1 MKEESAHPGGE
12 SSASSKPPEDHRL
25 RMVNR
30 TMQLYRNEAHALIE
44 TLHTVQESFGY
55 LEEGVLRYVAK
66 ALRVPLSR
74 VYAVATFYHSFTLKP
89 PGEHTC
95 VICLGTA
102 CYIGG
107 SGEIIGN
114 IREKVGIAAGET
126 TQDGKVSLL
135 VARCLGSCGLAP
147 AGVFDG
153 EVAGKLSPDTV
164 LDRIGRWRNHDPE
177 Y

>member
-1 MKEESAHPGGE
+1 MKEEDPYHSTT
-12 SSASSKPPEDHRL
+12 SSASSKPAEDHRL

-55 LEEGVLRYVAK
+55 LEESILKYVATV
-66 ALRVPLSR
+66 LRVPLSR

-95 VICLGTA
+95 VICRGTA

-107 SGEIIGN
+107 SGQILDQIKEKIG
-114 IREKVGIAAGET
+114 ILTGET
-126 TQDGKVSLL
+126 TPDGNVSLL

-153 EVAGKLSPDTV
+153 EVIGKLSPDKV
-164 LDRIGRWRNHDPE
+164 LEKIGRWQNHDPE
-177 Y
+177 H

>member
-1 MKEESAHPGGE
+1 MKNEGVHPESGGKE
-12 SSASSKPPEDHRL
+12 SSKPVEDHRL
-25 RMVNR
+25 RLVNR
-30 TMQLYRNEAHALIE
+30 TMQLYRNESHALIE
-44 TLHTVQESFGY
+44 TLHAVQESFGY
-55 LEEGVLRYVAK
+55 LEEGVLKHVANTLK
-66 ALRVPLSR
+66 VPLSR

-107 SGEIIGN
+107 SGAIIDA
-114 IREKVGIAAGET
+114 IHEEVGIASGET
-126 TQDGKVSLL
+126 SPDGKVSLL

-153 EVAGKLSPDTV
+153 EVTGKLNSAHV
-164 LDRIGRWRNHDPE
+164 LETIGRWRTHE

>member
-1 MKEESAHPGGE
+1 MREEESDPGVTD
-12 SSASSKPPEDHRL
+12 SASLKPAEDHRL

-30 TMQLYRNEAHALIE
+30 TMQLYRNESHALIE

-55 LEEGVLRYVAK
+55 LEEGVLKYVA
-66 ALRVPLSR
+66 ATLRTPLSR
-74 VYAVATFYHSFTLKP
+74 VYAVATFYHSFTLRP

-95 VICLGTA
+95 VICRGTA

-107 SGEIIGN
+107 SGAILDD
-114 IREKVGIAAGET
+114 IRECVGIGAGET
-126 TQDGKVSLL
+126 TADGKVSLL

-153 EVAGKLSPDTV
+153 EVTGKLSPESV
-164 LDRIGRWRNHDPE
+164 LEKIGRWRTDDPHS
-177 Y
+177 

>member
-1 MKEESAHPGGE
+1 MQEETPSPGAPGSA
-12 SSASSKPPEDHRL
+12 PPQPLEDHRL

-30 TMQLYRNEAHALIE
+30 TMQLHRNQGHALIE
-44 TLHTVQESFGY
+44 TLHTVQASYGY
-55 LEEGVLRYVAK
+55 LEEGVLRHVAGT
-66 ALRVPLSR
+66 LRVPLSR

-95 VICLGTA
+95 VICMGTA

-107 SGEIIGN
+107 SGAILGG
-114 IREKVGIAAGET
+114 IRQKVGIGSGET
-126 TQDGKVSLL
+126 TPDGKVSLL

-153 EVAGKLSPDTV
+153 AVEGKLDPATV
-164 LDRIGRWRNHDPE
+164 LDRIGGWR
-177 Y
+177 

>member
-1 MKEESAHPGGE
+1 MKEESVSPTPQSTPA
-12 SSASSKPPEDHRL
+12 KPLEDHRL
-25 RMVNR
+25 HMVNR
-30 TMQLYRNEAHALIE
+30 TMKLYRNEAHALIE
-44 TLHTVQESFGY
+44 TLHAVQQSFGY
-55 LEEGVLRYVAK
+55 LEEGVLKHVAST
-66 ALRVPLSR
+66 LRVPLSR

-107 SGEIIGN
+107 SGAILDD
-114 IREKVGIAAGET
+114 IREKVGISSGET
-126 TQDGKVSLL
+126 TPDGKVSLL

-153 EVAGKLSPDTV
+153 EVTGKLSANTV
-164 LDRIGRWRNHDPE
+164 LEKIGGWR
-177 Y
+177 

>member
-1 MKEESAHPGGE
+1 MKEESSHLTAKPSE
-12 SSASSKPPEDHRL
+12 SLKPPADPRL
-25 RMVNR
+25 RKVNR
-30 TMQLYRNEAHALIE
+30 TMQLYRNESHALIE
-44 TLHTVQESFGY
+44 TLHTVQESFGF
-55 LEEGVLRYVAK
+55 LEEGVLKYVAG

-95 VICLGTA
+95 VICMGTA

-107 SGEIIGN
+107 SGGILSN
-114 IREKVGIAAGET
+114 IKDKVGIGAGET
-126 TQDGKVSLL
+126 TPDGKVSLL

-153 EVAGKLSPDTV
+153 EVAGKLSPENV
-164 LDRIGRWRNHDPE
+164 LEKIGRWEKP
-177 Y
+177 

>member
-1 MKEESAHPGGE
+1 MIEEGINPNATATPTT
-12 SSASSKPPEDHRL
+12 KPAQDHRL

-30 TMQLYRNEAHALIE
+30 TMQLYRNQAHALIE

-55 LEEGVLRYVAK
+55 LEEPILRYVA
-66 ALRVPLSR
+66 ASLHVPLSR

-95 VICLGTA
+95 VICRGTA

-107 SGEIIGN
+107 SGQILNQIK
-114 IREKVGIAAGET
+114 EKVGIATGET
-126 TQDGKVSLL
+126 TADGKVSLL
-135 VARCLGSCGLAP
+135 EARCLGSCGLAP

-153 EVAGKLSPDTV
+153 EVTGKLSPDN
-164 LDRIGRWRNHDPE
+164 GP
-177 Y
+177 

>member
-1 MKEESAHPGGE
+1 MMEEGPDPGKNPPPAAP
-12 SSASSKPPEDHRL
+12 SPEDRRL

-30 TMQLYRNEAHALIE
+30 TMQLYRNESHALIE
-44 TLHTVQESFGY
+44 TLHAVQESFGY

-66 ALRVPLSR
+66 TLRVPLSR

-107 SGEIIGN
+107 SGQILGD
-114 IREKVGIAAGET
+114 IRDKVGIGSGET
-126 TQDGKVSLL
+126 TPDGKVSLL

-153 EVAGKLSPDTV
+153 EVLGQAQSRECARPHREVAKP
-164 LDRIGRWRNHDPE
+164 
-177 Y
+177 

>member
-1 MKEESAHPGGE
+1 MKKESADPLPGM
-12 SSASSKPPEDHRL
+12 SAGPAEDHRL

-30 TMQLYRNEAHALIE
+30 TMQLYRNQSHALIE

-55 LEEGVLRYVAK
+55 LDEGVLKYVAGT
-66 ALRVPLSR
+66 LRVPLSR

-95 VICLGTA
+95 VICMGTA

-107 SGEIIGN
+107 SGDILGT
-114 IREKVGIAAGET
+114 IREKVGIASGET
-126 TQDGKVSLL
+126 TADGKVSLL

-153 EVAGKLSPDTV
+153 EVAGKLCADTV
-164 LDRIGRWRNHDPE
+164 LGRIGRWRNDDPQ

>member
-1 MKEESAHPGGE
+1 MPEESASPGSH
-12 SSASSKPPEDHRL
+12 SSSSTPPEDHRL

-44 TLHTVQESFGY
+44 TLHVVQESFGY
-55 LEEGVLRYVAK
+55 LDEGVLKYVAK
-66 ALRVPLSR
+66 TLRVPLSR

-89 PGEHTC
+89 AGEHTC

-107 SGEIIGN
+107 SGEIICN
-114 IREKVGIAAGET
+114 IKEKVGISAGET
-126 TQDGKVSLL
+126 TGDGRVSLL

-153 EVAGKLSPDTV
+153 EVAGKLDSEKV
-164 LDRIGRWRNHDPE
+164 LERIGRWQNHDPQ

>member
-1 MKEESAHPGGE
+1 MKEESSFPAVKTENPE
-12 SSASSKPPEDHRL
+12 RIPEDHRL

-30 TMQLYRNEAHALIE
+30 TMQLYRNQAHALIE
-44 TLHTVQESFGY
+44 TLHSAQESFGY
-55 LEEGVLRYVAK
+55 LDEEVLKHVA
-66 ALRVPLSR
+66 ATLRVPLSR
-74 VYAVATFYHSFTLKP
+74 VFAVATFYHSFTLKP

-107 SGEIIGN
+107 SGDILGRIKEKLN
-114 IREKVGIAAGET
+114 ISAGET
-126 TQDGKVSLL
+126 TRDGKVSLL

-153 EVAGKLSPDTV
+153 EVAGKLTPYTV
-164 LDRIGRWRNHDPE
+164 VNRLGRWQSHDPE

>member
-1 MKEESAHPGGE
+1 MKEQDSNPGNT
-12 SSASSKPPEDHRL
+12 SPASSKPVEDHRL

-30 TMQLYRNEAHALIE
+30 TMQLYRNESHALIE
-44 TLHTVQESFGY
+44 TLHTVQESYGY
-55 LEEGVLRYVAK
+55 LEEGVLKYVAF

-95 VICLGTA
+95 VICRGTA

-107 SGEIIGN
+107 SGEILDS
-114 IREKVGIAAGET
+114 IREKVGIVSGET
-126 TQDGKVSLL
+126 TSDGKVSLL

-153 EVAGKLSPDTV
+153 EVTGKLSRDKV
-164 LDRIGRWRNHDPE
+164 LEKIGRWQNHDPE
-177 Y
+177 H

>member
-1 MKEESAHPGGE
+1 MNDARPLPGE
-12 SSASSKPPEDHRL
+12 APHQPAPPPEDHRL

-30 TMQLYRNEAHALIE
+30 TMRLHHNQPHALIE
-44 TLHTVQESFGY
+44 TLHAVQESFGF
-55 LEEGVLRYVAK
+55 LEEEVLKYVATS
-66 ALRVPLSR
+66 LRVPLSR

-95 VICLGTA
+95 VICMGTA

-107 SGEIIGN
+107 SGN
-114 IREKVGIAAGET
+114 ILGEMKNTVGIGAGET
-126 TQDGKVSLL
+126 TADGKVSLL

-153 EVAGKLSPDTV
+153 EVAGKLDSDKV
-164 LDRIGRWRNHDPE
+164 LATIGRWRKS
-177 Y
+177 

>member
-1 MKEESAHPGGE
+1 MKEQDFNPGAAPP
-12 SSASSKPPEDHRL
+12 ASSKPAEDHRL

-30 TMQLYRNEAHALIE
+30 TMQLYRNESHALIE

-55 LEEGVLRYVAK
+55 LEVGVLRHVAG

-95 VICLGTA
+95 VICRGTA

-107 SGEIIGN
+107 SGEILDS
-114 IREKVGIAAGET
+114 IREKVGIVSGET
-126 TQDGKVSLL
+126 TSDGKVSLL

-153 EVAGKLSPDTV
+153 EVTGKLSRDKV
-164 LDRIGRWRNHDPE
+164 LEKIGRWQNHDPE
-177 Y
+177 H

>member
-1 MKEESAHPGGE
+1 MKQEQ
-12 SSASSKPPEDHRL
+12 ASLEKDTTKTEKPPADPRL
-25 RMVNR
+25 RLVNR
-30 TMQLYRNEAHALIE
+30 TMQLHRNQSHALIE
-44 TLHTVQESFGY
+44 TLHAVQESFGY
-55 LEEGVLRYVAK
+55 LDEGVLRHVA
-66 ALRVPLSR
+66 ATLRVPPSR

-89 PGEHTC
+89 PGEHSC

-107 SGEIIGN
+107 SGDILGH

-126 TQDGKVSLL
+126 TADGKVSLL

-153 EVAGKLSPDTV
+153 EVTGKLSCDTV
-164 LDRIGRWRNHDPE
+164 LARIGRWQNHDPE

>member
-1 MKEESAHPGGE
+1 MRDDSTPGINPPASES
-12 SSASSKPPEDHRL
+12 PPEDHRL

-30 TMQLYRNEAHALIE
+30 TMRLYHNESHALIE
-44 TLHTVQESFGY
+44 TLHTVQETFGY
-55 LEEGVLRYVAK
+55 LEESVLKYVAST
-66 ALRVPLSR
+66 LRVPLSR

-107 SGEIIGN
+107 SGDIIGG
-114 IREKVGIAAGET
+114 IKEKVGIAAGET
-126 TQDGKVSLL
+126 TPDGKVSLL

-153 EVAGKLSPDTV
+153 EVAGKLKTGDV
-164 LDRIGRWRNHDPE
+164 LDKIGRWQNP
-177 Y
+177 

>member
-1 MKEESAHPGGE
+1 MNKENVTLLTKFPRSEK
-12 SSASSKPPEDHRL
+12 SSEDPRL
-25 RMVNR
+25 RMVKR
-30 TMQLYRNEAHALIE
+30 TMQLNKNESYALIE

-55 LEEGVLRYVAK
+55 LEEGAMKYVAK
-66 ALRVPLSR
+66 TLRVPLSR

-95 VICLGTA
+95 VICMGTA

-107 SGEIIGN
+107 SGDLLRN
-114 IREKVGIAAGET
+114 IREKIGIIAGET
-126 TQDGKVSLL
+126 TPDGKVSLL

-153 EVAGKLSPDTV
+153 EVTGKLSSDSV
-164 LDRIGRWRNHDPE
+164 LGILGRWKNHDPE
-177 Y
+177 H